1 MYIDGAELQCSW
13 TGYLFDEA
21 QQSIDN
27 YMLRGAKSLQAFV
40 PSSQSRILANE
51 HVCTEAHSLC
61 DDASLV
67 SMHAALIQHRN
78 SGFYL
83 HALSAVQAHSC
94 S

>member
-1 MYIDGAELQCSW
+1 MQLDWLPVLVRHSSLSITTCS
-13 TGYLFDEA
+13 GVPNLCRHSYHV
-21 QQSIDN
+21 
-27 YMLRGAKSLQAFV
+27 ML
-40 PSSQSRILANE
+40 PSQSRILANE
-51 HVCTEAHSLC
+51 LVCTEAHSLC